1 MEENTHEELIR
12 YIKENI
18 ITDPEEYIESY
29 DEIKRVAAKPEHI
42 KLYKFIQ
49 ELEEEPEPQPV
60 LEDIHE
66 LKKALS
72 DSITREFDFYDILS
86 NHGKLWK

>member
-29 DEIKRVAAKPEHI
+29 DEIKRVAAKP
-42 KLYKFIQ
+42 K
-49 ELEEEPEPQPV
+49 
-60 LEDIHE
+60 
-66 LKKALS
+66 
-72 DSITREFDFYDILS
+72 
-86 NHGKLWK
+86 